1 MGDLLVVLLPE
12 MAGLIITPGAVA
24 GCVLLLLRSRAPVPA
39 ALAFGGAFLVVYLLI
54 AITAILGGATDPEA
68 VSTDTSH
75 GAGLVVGLMFLLGG
89 LWLLIRH
96 PAAGRRTGP
105 PKLLR
110 ELRDAG
116 PRRCFVIG
124 IALAVLNPNLFL
136 MMSGMSYIAS
146 SSVGPGPAFLATV
159 LLLAAAAVDFL
170 VPVGLY
176 LALGDRAR
184 TWLGSLESW
193 VLRHTRG
200 LSLAVLF
207 GFGALF
213 TARGVIGML

>member
-1 MGDLLVVLLPE
+1 MSELLVLLLPE

-24 GCVLLLLRSRAPVPA
+24 GCVLLLLRSRAPVPD

-54 AITAILGGATDPEA
+54 AITAILGGAADPA
-68 VSTDTSH
+68 AGSTDTSH
-75 GAGLVVGLMFLLGG
+75 GVGVVVGVLFLLAGLWVLV
-89 LWLLIRH
+89 RR
-96 PAAGRRTGP
+96 PASRRREGP
-105 PKLLR
+105 PKILC
-110 ELRDAG
+110 ELESSG
-116 PRRCFVIG
+116 PRRCFVLG

-136 MMSGMSYIAS
+136 MMSGMSYIAG
-146 SSVGPGPAFLATV
+146 SSVGPGPALLATV
-159 LLLAAAAVDFL
+159 LLLVAASVDFL

-176 LALGDRAR
+176 LAFGDRAR

-193 VLRHTRG
+193 VLRHARG

-213 TARGVIGML
+213 TARGIIGMV